1 MKNAFILAILFVL
14 LFAGIQVKAELCG
27 GPLSENNFGR
37 PLDYTSNLDKYG
49 YSGGGQGDKLR
60 LVEKHHF
67 NQNVEMLVSGMQGP
81 LPGDIH
87 YTLKQFP
94 NHYRALN
101 SMANW
106 HLQNPNP
113 TDEECGDCLEWL
125 LSAEC
130 YFARAISLQPEDPI
144 VYYILGLY
152 LHKKG
157 DLDEAVDAYNDAATL
172 GLDTAEYHYNMGLLM
187 VDTKDYESAKAHAQK
202 AYAMGAGFPGL
213 QNKLK
218 AVGEW

>member
-1 MKNAFILAILFVL
+1 MTKAFSVIVASVL
-14 LFAGIQVKAELCG
+14 LLASNPVGAELCG
-27 GPLSENNFGR
+27 GPLSDNNFGR
-37 PLDYTSNLDKYG
+37 PLDYTSSHDKYG
-49 YSGGGQGDKLR
+49 YSGGQGNKL
-60 LVEKHHF
+60 LIVEKHHF
-67 NQNVEMLVSGMQGP
+67 NRDVEMLIAGMQGP

-101 SMANW
+101 TMAKW

-113 TDEECGDCLEWL
+113 RDEDCGDCLDWL

-130 YFARAISLQPEDPI
+130 YFARAIALTPEDPMI
-144 VYYILGLY
+144 YYIFGLY

-157 DLDEAVDAYNDAATL
+157 DLDKAVNAYNDAATL
-172 GLDTAEYHYNMGLLM
+172 GLDTAEFHYNMGLLL
-187 VDTKDYESAKAHAQK
+187 VDTRDYESARVHALK
-202 AYAMGAGFPGL
+202 AYSMGAGFPGL

-218 AVGEW
+218 SIDKW